1 MDELTRSFSSAS
13 SISNPLNRS
22 ISSPRLFT
30 SDQIVSASSGSPS
43 SGQDEI
49 FIDPKHPPNILKR
62 VQANAKNGVLT
73 DVTLVCADV
82 EIQAH
87 KIILAAASDYFAAM
101 FTGGMIESETDRVP
115 IHGLDPEALHLIV
128 EYCYSGK
135 IELHEDNVE
144 SLLTAAC
151 LLQLPTLRDACSN
164 FFRKLL
170 HPSNCVGIRLF
181 AEAQTC
187 LQLRDAAKVF
197 MEDNFREVIKN
208 QEFLLLPSTEVVNIL
223 SSDDLNVPSEEI
235 IFRAFMDWINF
246 DYTARKGEA
255 ASLLACVRLPLLSP
269 QFIADNIENQ
279 PVLKLDSECHHLI
292 LEAMKY
298 HLLPERRSQLQSSR
312 TCPRKAT
319 VGYLYAVGGM
329 DTNKGATSI
338 ERYDMRTNSWS
349 QFASMSGRRLQFG
362 VSVLNGK
369 LFVVGGRDG
378 LKTLN
383 TVECYDPISRMWISL
398 PPMITHR
405 HGLGVAV
412 LGGPLYAVGGHDGW
426 SFLNTVERYDPS
438 TKQWSHVSPMSTQR
452 STAGVAVLNDR
463 LFAVGGRDGSS
474 CLRSVEAYN
483 PHTNKW
489 SFVSN
494 MCRRRGGVGV
504 GVLNGYMYAVGG
516 HDSPAVTN
524 PNQSRMSCVERYD
537 PLTDEWTMVASLS
550 AGRDAIGVCI
560 LGEKLFGVGGYDGSC
575 YLSLVESYDP
585 SENVWKEMGCLNT
598 GRGGA
603 CVVVVQKEEVD
614 NNNVTVGPTSPP
626 TDVSQ
631 STSASTE
638 RNSNAEF

>member
-1 MDELTRSFSSAS
+1 MMDELTRSFSSAS

-22 ISSPRLFT
+22 ISSPRLFNA
-30 SDQIVSASSGSPS
+30 DQVGSTGSSASPTG
-43 SGQDEI
+43 GQDES
-49 FIDPKHPPNILKR
+49 FTDTKHPNQLMNR
-62 VQANAKNGVLT
+62 VQKYAKTGLLT
-73 DVTLVCADV
+73 DVTLVCGQV
-82 EIQAH
+82 EIPAH
-87 KIILAAASDYFAAM
+87 KIILVSASDYFSAM
-101 FTGGMIESETDRVP
+101 FTGGMVEAANPRVE
-115 IHGLDPEALHLIV
+115 IHGIDSQVLPLLVDF
-128 EYCYSGK
+128 CYTGK
-135 IELHEDNVE
+135 IDLHEDTVE
-144 SLLTAAC
+144 ALMTAAC
-151 LLQLPTLRDACSN
+151 LLQLPTVRDACSA

-181 AEAQTC
+181 ADAQCC
-187 LQLRDAAKVF
+187 LNLRDAAKIY
-197 MEDNFREVIKN
+197 MEDNFQEVIKN
-208 QEFLLLPSTEVVNIL
+208 QEFLLLPVTEVVNIL

-235 IFRAFMDWINF
+235 IFQAFMDWINYDF
-246 DYTARKGEA
+246 ANRKADAAR
-255 ASLLACVRLPLLSP
+255 LLACIRLPLLSP

-279 PVLKLDSECHHLI
+279 PVLKNDSECHHLI

-338 ERYDMRTNSWS
+338 ERYDMRTNTWS

-362 VSVLNGK
+362 VAVLNGK

-383 TVECYDPISRMWISL
+383 TAECYDPVERMWISL

-405 HGLGVAV
+405 HGLGVTV

-426 SFLNTVERYDPS
+426 SFLNTVERFDPA
-438 TKQWSHVSPMSTQR
+438 TKQWSHVAPMSTQR

-474 CLRSVEAYN
+474 CLRSVEAYS

-489 SFVSN
+489 NFVAN

-504 GVLNGYMYAVGG
+504 GVLNGLLYAVGG
-516 HDSPAVTN
+516 HDSPAVSN
-524 PNQSRMSCVERYD
+524 PNQSRMTCVERYD
-537 PLTDEWTMVASLS
+537 PLTDEWTLVASLS
-550 AGRDAIGVCI
+550 TGRDAIGVCI
-560 LGEKLFGVGGYDGSC
+560 LGEKLFAVGGYDGSC

-585 SENVWKEMGCLNT
+585 SENTWKQMGSLNT

-603 CVVVVQKEEVD
+603 CVVVVQKEELD
-614 NNNVTVGPTSPP
+614 PQNNAPN
-626 TDVSQ
+626 
-631 STSASTE
+631 
-638 RNSNAEF
+638 